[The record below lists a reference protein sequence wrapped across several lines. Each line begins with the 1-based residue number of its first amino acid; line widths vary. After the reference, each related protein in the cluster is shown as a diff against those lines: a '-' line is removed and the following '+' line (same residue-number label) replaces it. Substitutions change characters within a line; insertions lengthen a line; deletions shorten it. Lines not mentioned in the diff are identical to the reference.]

1 MLYRLLKFLIGIG
14 IRFYYREIKVRNKE
28 FLRHD
33 GPLIIIANHPNT
45 MMDAWIIA
53 QSISQP
59 IYFMAKGTFFNT
71 PLKRR
76 ILNSLGMIP
85 INRPI
90 DNKTNGVDNNASF
103 EACYKVLEEG
113 KTLVVF
119 PEGNSMMERQL
130 RALKSGT
137 ARIALEVEQRNAGKL
152 NLKVVPIGIFYSQG
166 EKFRS
171 SVMLTVEKGLFVN
184 DLLEEYAE
192 NQSAASKKLTSRFRQ
207 HLERVLVTTDS
218 LEQEKL
224 IDDVY
229 DIVKDDKSKASVE
242 SRVEYLKQISDRIEE
257 IQLLKPYLIEE
268 IQSLV
273 NQIQWQTDKLKI
285 RQDFI
290 NKRFTMSSYTLQLLF
305 SVIYAIVGFPV
316 FLFGFVHSIVPFKST
331 DLLMPKLIK
340 NVEYYAPIAILLGL
354 VLYPL
359 NYSILIW
366 VAGMVF
372 HLGLIAKVLYFCAMP
387 ITGMFAYY
395 YIRFFSKTAYRWKY
409 LFIRMNEAQALNEF
423 TVLRSRLNDLLHSLD

>member
-90 DNKTNGVDNNASF
+90 DNKTAGVNNNASF

-130 RALKSGT
+130 RELKSGT
-137 ARIALEVEQRNAGKL
+137 ARIALEVEQRNGGKL

-171 SVMLTVEKGLFVN
+171 SVMLTVEQGLYVD
-184 DLLEEYAE
+184 DLLDEYAQ
-192 NQSAASKKLTSRFRQ
+192 NPSAASKKLTSRFRQ

-242 SRVEYLKQISDRIEE
+242 SRVEYLKQISERIEE
-257 IQLLKPYLIEE
+257 IQLMKPYLIEE

-273 NQIQWQTDKLKI
+273 NKIQWQTEKLKI
-285 RQDFI
+285 RQDFL
-290 NKRFTMSSYTLQLLF
+290 NKRFKLSSYTLQLLF
-305 SVIYAIVGFPV
+305 SVIYAVFGFPIFV
-316 FLFGFVHSIVPFKST
+316 FGFVHSILPFKGT

-340 NVEYYAPIAILLGL
+340 NVEYYAPIAVLLGL

-359 NYSILIW
+359 NYGLLLW
-366 VAGMVF
+366 AAGVIF
-372 HLGLIAKVLYFCAMP
+372 NLGLLAKVLYFCAMP

-409 LFIRMNEAQALNEF
+409 LFVRINEGQALNEL
-423 TVLRSRLNDLLHSLD
+423 TVLRARLNDLLHSLD

>member
-14 IRFYYREIKVRNKE
+14 IRLYYREIKVRNKE
-28 FLRHD
+28 FLRHN
-33 GPLIIIANHPNT
+33 GPIIIIANHPNT

-76 ILNSLGMIP
+76 ILGSLGMIP

-90 DNKTNGVDNNASF
+90 DNKTSGVDNNASF

-130 RALKSGT
+130 RELKSGT
-137 ARIALEVEQRNAGKL
+137 ARIALEAEQRNNGKL
-152 NLKVVPIGIFYSQG
+152 NLKVIPVGIFYSQG

-171 SVMLTVEKGLFVN
+171 SVMLTVEQGLFVT
-184 DLLEEYAE
+184 DQLAEYVE
-192 NQSAASKKLTSRFRQ
+192 NPSVAARKLTARFRQ

-218 LEQEKL
+218 LEQEQL

-229 DIVKDDKSKASVE
+229 AVIKDDATKGDVE
-242 SRVEYLKQISDRIEE
+242 SRVEQLKQISNRIEE

-268 IQSLV
+268 IQALV
-273 NQIQWQTDKLKI
+273 KEIQWQSQKLQI
-285 RQDFI
+285 RQDFL
-290 NKRFTMSSYTLQLLF
+290 NKRFRSSPYVLQLIF
-305 SVIYAIVGFPV
+305 SLIYGIIGLPI
-316 FLFGFVHSIVPFKST
+316 FLFGFIHSIIPFKST
-331 DLLMPKLIK
+331 DLLMPRLIK
-340 NVEYYAPIAILLGL
+340 NVEYYAPVAILMGL

-359 NYSILIW
+359 NYGLLVWI
-366 VAGMVF
+366 AGKVF
-372 HLGLIAKVLYFCAMP
+372 ELNFIAKALYFCAMP
-387 ITGMFAYY
+387 LSGMFAFYF
-395 YIRFFSKTAYRWKY
+395 IRFFSKTAYRWKY
-409 LFIRMNEAQALNEF
+409 VFVRMNESQALDD
-423 TVLRSRLNDLLHSLD
+423 LQKSRERLIDLVHSLD

>member
-90 DNKTNGVDNNASF
+90 DNKTAGVDNTASF

-130 RALKSGT
+130 RELKSGT

-152 NLKVVPIGIFYSQG
+152 NLKVIPIGIFYSQG

-171 SVMLTVEKGLFVN
+171 SVMLTVEQGLFVD
-184 DLLEEYAE
+184 DLLDEYAE

-242 SRVEYLKQISDRIEE
+242 SRVAYLEQISDRIEE

-268 IQSLV
+268 IQTLV
-273 NQIQWQTDKLKI
+273 NQIQWQTEKLKI
-285 RQDFI
+285 RQDFL
-290 NKRFTMSSYTLQLLF
+290 NKRFKLSSYTLQLLF
-305 SVIYAIVGFPV
+305 SVIYAVVGFPV
-316 FLFGFVHSIVPFKST
+316 FIFGLIHSIVPFKGT

-340 NVEYYAPIAILLGL
+340 NVEYYAPIAVLLGL
-354 VLYPL
+354 VVYPL
-359 NYSILIW
+359 NYGLLIW
-366 VAGMVF
+366 AAGLLF
-372 HLGLIAKVLYFCAMP
+372 HLSLLAKVLYFCAMP

-409 LFIRMNEAQALNEF
+409 LFVRMNGGQALNDL

>member
-28 FLRHD
+28 FLKHD
-33 GPLIIIANHPNT
+33 GPIIIIANHPNT

-90 DNKTNGVDNNASF
+90 DNKTAGVDNNASF

-113 KTLVVF
+113 NTLVVF

-130 RALKSGT
+130 RELKSGT
-137 ARIALEVEQRNAGKL
+137 ARIALEVEHRNAGKL
-152 NLKVVPIGIFYSQG
+152 NLKVIPIGLFYSQG

-171 SVMLTVEKGLFVN
+171 SVMLTVEQGLFVT
-184 DLLEEYAE
+184 DQLGEYDE
-192 NQSAASKKLTSRFRQ
+192 NPNAASKKLTARFRQ

-218 LEQEKL
+218 LEQEQL

-229 DIVKDDKSKASVE
+229 DIVKDDKSKANVE
-242 SRVEYLKQISDRIEE
+242 SRVEYLKQISERIEE

-273 NQIQWQTDKLKI
+273 NQIHWQTEKLKI
-285 RQDFI
+285 RQDFL
-290 NKRFTMSSYTLQLLF
+290 NKRFKLSAYTLQLLF
-305 SVIYAIVGFPV
+305 SVMYALLGFPV
-316 FLFGFVHSIVPFKST
+316 FIFGLLHSIVPFKGT
-331 DLLMPKLIK
+331 DLLMPRLIK
-340 NVEYYAPIAILLGL
+340 NVEYYAPVAILLGL

-359 NYSILIW
+359 NYGLLLWGAGKIL
-366 VAGMVF
+366 
-372 HLGLIAKVLYFCAMP
+372 HLGLLAKALYFCAMP

-409 LFIRMNEAQALNEF
+409 LFVRMNEGKALNEL
-423 TVLRSRLNDLLHSLD
+423 TLLRSRLNDLLHSLD